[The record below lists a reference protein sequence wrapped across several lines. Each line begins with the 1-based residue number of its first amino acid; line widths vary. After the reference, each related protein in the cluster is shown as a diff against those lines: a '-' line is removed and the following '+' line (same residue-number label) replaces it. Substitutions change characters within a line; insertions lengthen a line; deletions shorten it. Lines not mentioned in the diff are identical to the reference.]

1 MKPRKIRLAAALLI
15 ATAMLAETGY
25 ALAAGKAAVT
35 PKPGNY
41 AGFAG
46 TFDLGLKVIAKG
58 MRITDLST
66 RYEAT
71 VNCGPPA
78 ENPPLVH
85 FPALAVVKGS
95 FHGSTTEIDP
105 SGINPQYS
113 IRGTFS
119 TPTRAG
125 GTISVHFDFPH
136 NALPPCDE
144 TVQFSVARATK

>member
-1 MKPRKIRLAAALLI
+1 MRLRKIRFVAALLI
-15 ATAMLAETGY
+15 ATAALAETGY

-46 TFDLGLKVIAKG
+46 TFDLGFKVTAKG
-58 MRITDLST
+58 TKITDMST
-66 RYEAT
+66 HFEAT
-71 VNCGPPA
+71 ANCGPPA

-95 FHGSTTEIDP
+95 FHGSTGVTDP
-105 SGINPQYS
+105 SGTSPQYS

-119 TPTRAG
+119 SPTRAG
-125 GTISVHFDFPH
+125 GTISVHFDYLH
-136 NALPPCDE
+136 NALPPCNE
-144 TVQFSVARATK
+144 TVPFSVTRATR

>member
-1 MKPRKIRLAAALLI
+1 MGPRKIRFAAALLI
-15 ATAMLAETGY
+15 TAAMLGEAAY
-25 ALAAGKAAVT
+25 ALAAGKAGVM
-35 PKPGNY
+35 PKTGNY

-46 TFDLGLKVIAKG
+46 ASDIGFKVSANGKK
-58 MRITDLST
+58 ITDMST
-66 RYEAT
+66 HFEAT

-95 FHGSTTEIDP
+95 FHGSTSVTYGG
-105 SGINPQYS
+105 GISPQYS

-119 TPTRAG
+119 TPAHAG

-136 NALPPCDE
+136 NALPPCNE
-144 TVQFSVARATK
+144 TASFSVTRATK

>member
-1 MKPRKIRLAAALLI
+1 MQSRKIRLAAALLI
-15 ATAMLAETGY
+15 ATAVLVETGY
-25 ALAAGKAAVT
+25 AFGAGKAAVT

-41 AGFAG
+41 AGIAG
-46 TFDLGLKVIAKG
+46 TFDLGFKVPAKS
-58 MRITDLST
+58 MKITDMST

-85 FPALAVVKGS
+85 FPTLAVIKGR
-95 FHGSTTEIDP
+95 FHGSTTLIVP

-113 IRGTFS
+113 ISGAFS
-119 TPTRAG
+119 TPKHAG

-136 NALPPCDE
+136 NALPPCNE
-144 TVQFSVARATK
+144 KVQFSVTRATK